1 MKNLKMKLL
10 ISLIA
15 FALILVAVIFY
26 FNRQILT
33 ADIEKQ
39 EVLNRTL
46 IENHILTDMETVD
59 NAHFY
64 FDKDIS
70 TKMEEVLRKLITYY
84 EENPHI
90 AKWDLQKIKNEHG
103 MDVYIL
109 DKSNTVIYTTFEKDK
124 GLDFSQCCTR
134 FSALLDER
142 RASGEYYNDGIDI
155 STTTGGYRKF
165 AYLATPDKK
174 YLFEVG
180 IDLLNDPVFQTFN
193 FEKTANYLIDKYAD
207 LLEVQTINAGGVF
220 FDNSKSRKITVSD
233 QSKMFQEHFKLARN
247 TMEPTEYQK
256 EFKNG
261 YIETYRF
268 LPYKA
273 ETDRGEATK
282 RVVYVK
288 YGNLTE
294 IRALTKNTK
303 QFRILLG
310 IALVTSVIMLLVINK
325 LLSKTIHLATYDS
338 LTNVYNRATYIRK
351 MDNLLGK
358 RKTNQPGLLLLD
370 LDNFKQVND
379 RFGHV
384 EGDKILIE
392 TARTLKQEVGKNG
405 FVVRFGGD
413 EFAIVLYDAKDET
426 MGKLA
431 NSILEKIHL
440 LKYEDRVSDDR
451 WSVLSVSMGSAIC
464 IHPDESE
471 RSLFERADKAL
482 YQSKNAGKDQYTSY
496 KEAATDEGSQ
506 SHLK

>member
-1 MKNLKMKLL
+1 MKNLRIKLF

-26 FNRQILT
+26 FNRQILV

-46 IENHILTDMETVD
+46 IENHILTDMQTVD

-64 FDKDIS
+64 FDQNIS
-70 TKMEEVLRKLITYY
+70 DKMEEVLRKLITYY
-84 EENPHI
+84 KENPYI

-109 DKSNTVIYTTFEKDK
+109 DQSNTVLYTTFEKDK
-124 GLDFSQCCTR
+124 GLDFSQCCQS
-134 FSALLDER
+134 FSTLLDER

-165 AYLATPDKK
+165 GYLATPDKK

-180 IDLLNDPVFQTFN
+180 IDLLEDPVFQTFN
-193 FEKTANYLIDKYAD
+193 FGKTADYLIDKYAD

-220 FDNSKSRKITVSD
+220 FDSKSRKITVND
-233 QSKMFQEHFKLARN
+233 QSKIFQEHFKLAKK
-247 TMEPTEYQK
+247 TMKPTEYQK
-256 EFKNG
+256 KLKNG

-268 LPYKA
+268 LPYEA
-273 ETDRGEATK
+273 ETIRGESSK
-282 RVVYVK
+282 RVVFVK
-288 YGNLTE
+288 YGNFTE
-294 IRALTKNTK
+294 IRALAKNIK
-303 QFRILLG
+303 QFRILLC
-310 IALVTSVIMLLVINK
+310 IALVTSFIMLLVINK
-325 LLSKTIHLATYDS
+325 LLSKTIHLATYDP

-351 MDNLLGK
+351 MDKLLGK
-358 RKTNQPGLLLLD
+358 RKTNRPGLLLLD

-392 TARTLKQEVGKNG
+392 TARILKQEVGKKG

-413 EFAIVLYDAKDET
+413 EFAIVLYDTKDEY
-426 MGKLA
+426 MEKLA
-431 NSILEKIHL
+431 DSILDKIRH
-440 LKYEDRVSDDR
+440 LKYEDKASIDR
-451 WSVLSVSMGSAIC
+451 WSVLSVSMGGAVCNQSNA
-464 IHPDESE
+464 SE
-471 RSLFERADKAL
+471 RCLFERADKAL
-482 YQSKNAGKDQYTSY
+482 YQSKNAGKDQYSSY
-496 KEAATDEGSQ
+496 EVITTDEEGKN
-506 SHLK
+506 HLK